1 MNATI
6 DQQLDAACKTFR
18 EKLSDCLT
26 KKVRAFGVFSLK
38 LTVQDGKIV
47 LVETSQSE
55 TEKP

>member
-6 DQQLDAACKTFR
+6 DQQFDTACKTLR
-18 EKLSDCLT
+18 DKLSECLA
-26 KKVRAFGVFSLK
+26 KKAKAFGVFSLK
-38 LTVQDGKIV
+38 LTVQDGRIV